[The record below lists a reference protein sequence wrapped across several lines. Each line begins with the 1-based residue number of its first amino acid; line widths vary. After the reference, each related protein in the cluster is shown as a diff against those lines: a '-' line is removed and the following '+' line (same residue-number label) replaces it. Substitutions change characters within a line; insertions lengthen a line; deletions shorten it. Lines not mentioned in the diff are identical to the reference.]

1 MYQVIKRDGKI
12 AEFDLSKINVAITRA
27 FEAKEVNYNPNII
40 DFLTLKVTSF
50 IVNSVKK
57 SEI

>member
-27 FEAKEVNYNPNII
+27 FEAK
-40 DFLTLKVTSF
+40 L
-50 IVNSVKK
+50 
-57 SEI
+57 